1 MNEIYEM
8 NLEELFTTIHWD
20 IFSEWCGKWNNNGVT
35 IKMLGTNNHQ
45 ISMVGDYRDY
55 IIRNLQ
61 TLLVIKNRDRLTN
74 IDMQMSFSVLNKSY
88 TVCVI
93 LSDLPTPVITH
104 KDEVFEKIQT
114 NRELKGRKKYG
125 SKV

>member
-1 MNEIYEM
+1 MTEM
-8 NLEELFTTIHWD
+8 NLEDLFTTIHWD

-35 IKMLGTNNHQ
+35 IKMLGTNNNQ

-61 TLLVIKNRDRLTN
+61 MLLVLKNRDNITN

-88 TVCVI
+88 TILVI
-93 LSDLPTPVITH
+93 LSDLPPLIISH
-104 KDEVFEKIQT
+104 KDEVIEKIQSK
-114 NRELKGRKKYG
+114 RELKGKVRKNYG
-125 SKV
+125 T